1 MSTNQQKKATSD
13 RSIMDTEKNEIHFE
27 STENLQDTNTNT
39 DDEDTNKA
47 KDVTIKD
54 LLLYFFL
61 GATTLILKGLSL
73 TPSFSKAIGVE
84 NAQVPQAG
92 LAFAIGALLGMV
104 LVTTVYTKLRP
115 KIRVG
120 ISAVLQVLGLLLMSI
135 PVHPVNWWTGLI
147 AMAMGVGSMIG
158 TILPLTSYA
167 SDKATIIFQLGF
179 ALSNLLGA
187 VTSKLFKV
195 KMPRYAMVIII
206 ICFPLLNLAAFYSLD
221 QSPWNHVGVSDDS
234 TDEPNNEDEITNEN
248 EIDEE
253 AMKEIE
259 LNPPVNSDHEQELDI
274 ESDSKDVDDNNNNE
288 VENKKNQGP
297 LSKEEIGCAS
307 KQMVFRYWPIW
318 LLAGFT
324 QQVFQMNILFPFESS
339 SFTYGGMPA
348 DQVSSTGSNLTIIAF
363 SCSFIFGLTVLTKI
377 GRMIS
382 TMNPYLLWVPS
393 AIIITLVI
401 TVFVGVTTG
410 AYPPLPLGPYFI
422 YPIIFVSYQ
431 VIQIYSPMIIR
442 NDKKLDPR
450 FAEFQLQTLYLMNY
464 LSVFIVSIF
473 GIFFLAGHVLDSCTE
488 NYGQLEGT
496 SCTAML
502 G

>member
-1 MSTNQQKKATSD
+1 
-13 RSIMDTEKNEIHFE
+13 MDTKKNEIHFE
-27 STENLQDTNTNT
+27 STENLQDTNI

-61 GATTLILKGLSL
+61 GATTLILKGLSI
-73 TPSFSKAIGVE
+73 TPSFAKAIGVKNE
-84 NAQVPQAG
+84 QVPQSG
-92 LAFAIGALLGMV
+92 LAFAIGGLLGIA

-120 ISAVLQVLGLLLMSI
+120 ISAVLQVLGILLLAN
-135 PVHPVNWWTGLI
+135 PAHPVNWWTGLI

-167 SDKATIIFQLGF
+167 SAKATIVFQLGF
-179 ALSNLLGA
+179 ALSNLVGA
-187 VTSKLFKV
+187 VTSKLTNII
-195 KMPRYAMVIII
+195 MPTFAMVIII
-206 ICFPLLNLAAFYSLD
+206 ICFPLLNLSAFYSLD

-253 AMKEIE
+253 VMKEIE

-274 ESDSKDVDDNNNNE
+274 ESDSKVVDDNNNNE
-288 VENKKNQGP
+288 VENTKNQGP

-307 KQMVFRYWPIW
+307 KQMIFRYWPIW
-318 LLAGFT
+318 LFAGLT

-382 TMNPYLLWVPS
+382 KMNPYLLWVPS

-431 VIQIYSPMIIR
+431 AI
-442 NDKKLDPR
+442 K
-450 FAEFQLQTLYLMNY
+450 
-464 LSVFIVSIF
+464 SI
-473 GIFFLAGHVLDSCTE
+473 H
-488 NYGQLEGT
+488 Q
-496 SCTAML
+496 
-502 G
+502 

>member
-1 MSTNQQKKATSD
+1 MSSTNQQKNATSD
-13 RSIMDTEKNEIHFE
+13 SSTIMDTEKNEIHSE
-27 STENLQDTNTNT
+27 SSENLQDTNTN
-39 DDEDTNKA
+39 DDGTNKA
-47 KDVTIKD
+47 KEVTIKD

-61 GATTLILKGLSL
+61 GSTTTILIGLAL
-73 TPSFSKAIGVE
+73 TPLFSKAIGVE
-84 NAQVPQAG
+84 NSQVPEAG

-120 ISAVLQVLGLLLMSI
+120 ISAALQVLGLLFMSI
-135 PVHPVNWWTGLI
+135 PIHPVNWWTGLI
-147 AMAMGVGSMIG
+147 VMAMGVGSMMG
-158 TILPLTSYA
+158 TILPLTAYA
-167 SDKATIIFQLGF
+167 SGKATIFFQFGF

-187 VTSKLFKV
+187 VTSKLFEI
-195 KMPRYAMVIII
+195 KMPGYAMVAII
-206 ICFPLLNLAAFYSLD
+206 ICFPPLNLVAFYSLD

-234 TDEPNNEDEITNEN
+234 TDEPN

-259 LNPPVNSDHEQELDI
+259 LNPTVNSDHEQELTI
-274 ESDSKDVDDNNNNE
+274 DNNNNE
-288 VENKKNQGP
+288 VENTKNQGP
-297 LSKEEIGCAS
+297 LSKEEIVCAS
-307 KQMVFRYWPIW
+307 KQMLFRYWPIW
-318 LLAGFT
+318 LLTGFT
-324 QQVFQMNILFPFESS
+324 QQVFQMTTLFPFESS
-339 SFTYGGMPA
+339 SFTYIGMPA

>member
-1 MSTNQQKKATSD
+1 MSSTNQQKKATSD
-13 RSIMDTEKNEIHFE
+13 SSTIMDTEKNEIHSE
-27 STENLQDTNTNT
+27 SSENLQDTNTNT

-120 ISAVLQVLGLLLMSI
+120 ISAALQVLGLLFMSI
-135 PVHPVNWWTGLI
+135 PIHPVNWWTGLI
-147 AMAMGVGSMIG
+147 VMAMGVGSMIG
-158 TILPLTSYA
+158 TILPLTAYA
-167 SDKATIIFQLGF
+167 SGKATIFFQFGF

-187 VTSKLFKV
+187 VTSKLFEI
-195 KMPRYAMVIII
+195 KMPGYAMVAII
-206 ICFPLLNLAAFYSLD
+206 ICFPPLNLVAFYSLD
-221 QSPWNHVGVSDDS
+221 QSSWNHVGVSDDS
-234 TDEPNNEDEITNEN
+234 TDEPN

-259 LNPPVNSDHEQELDI
+259 LNPTVNSDHEQELTI
-274 ESDSKDVDDNNNNE
+274 DNNNNE
-288 VENKKNQGP
+288 VENTKNQGP
-297 LSKEEIGCAS
+297 LSKEEIVCAS
-307 KQMVFRYWPIW
+307 KQMLFRYWPIW
-318 LLAGFT
+318 LLTGFT
-324 QQVFQMNILFPFESS
+324 QQVFQMTTLFPFESS
-339 SFTYGGMPA
+339 SFTYIGMPA

-401 TVFVGVTTG
+401 TVFVGVTYG
-410 AYPPLPLGPYFI
+410 AFPPLPKAPYFI
-422 YPIIFVSYQ
+422 YPIVSVCYQ
-431 VIQIYSPMIIR
+431 LIQIYSPLIIR

-464 LSVFIVSIF
+464 LSIFIVAILGSF
-473 GIFFLAGHVLDSCTE
+473 YLADHVLDGCTK
-488 NYGQLEGT
+488 NYGQLEGV

-502 G
+502 N